1 MLNGRSTDLVL
12 KLSALA
18 SGEIL
23 LDGKPIQLDAL
34 DQALEAA
41 DKESTGVWYYREAAG
56 QEPHP
61 SVKAAIQLVIKHK
74 LRISLSSKPDFSDY
88 VDSKGV
94 SHPRAAQ
101 GIARMPE
108 VVAAS
113 NIGEIFENVRKI
125 AAGEKGQGGLVIVRP
140 NRSYLVVP
148 PMPENAEL
156 KKFAEGLGHLIP
168 GDVQRNVAV
177 ISDTE
182 FGEGP
187 ATPSIADVDKAI
199 PFFGLL
205 MALSYLGHAVWVF
218 EGHASSLQAGCSNA
232 DALLVDSAMI
242 PLLAADWQ
250 ETARA
255 AMRNANILVHD
266 RATFQLRVVSRVG
279 AVSDRLEFAAQ
290 PFRA

>member
-1 MLNGRSTDLVL
+1 MVL

-34 DQALEAA
+34 DQALQAA

-74 LRISLSSKPDFSDY
+74 LRISLSSKSDFSDY
-88 VDSKGV
+88 VDAKGV

-101 GIARMPE
+101 AIARMPE
-108 VVAAS
+108 VLPAS
-113 NIGEIFENVRKI
+113 NIAEIFDNVRKI

-148 PMPENAEL
+148 PMPESAEL
-156 KKFAEGLGHLIP
+156 QKFAEGLSHLIP
-168 GDVQRNVAV
+168 SGVQRNVAV
-177 ISDTE
+177 ISETE
-182 FGEGP
+182 FGGGP
-187 ATPSIADVDKAI
+187 DAPSIADVDQAI

-218 EGHASSLQAGCSNA
+218 EGHASALQAGCSTA

-242 PLLAADWQ
+242 PLLAPDWQ

-255 AMRNANILVHD
+255 AMRNANILVQD
-266 RATFQLRVVSRVG
+266 RATFQLRAIAKVG
-279 AVSDRLEFAAQ
+279 AASDRLEFAAQ